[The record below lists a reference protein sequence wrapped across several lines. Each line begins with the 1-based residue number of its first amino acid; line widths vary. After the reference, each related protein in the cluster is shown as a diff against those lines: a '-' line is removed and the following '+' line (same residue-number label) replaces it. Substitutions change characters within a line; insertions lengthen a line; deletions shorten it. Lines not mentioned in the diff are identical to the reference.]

1 MYCALFFVDS
11 WWKSLFVA
19 FVGLSMFPCDRVR
32 YAVFKIVLGEWVGG
46 EGVGHEG
53 GVVRRAEKLI
63 EDFVR
68 SMPFL

>member
-1 MYCALFFVDS
+1 
-11 WWKSLFVA
+11 
-19 FVGLSMFPCDRVR
+19 MFPCDRVR

-63 EDFVR
+63 KNFVR
-68 SMPFL
+68 SMPFLQ